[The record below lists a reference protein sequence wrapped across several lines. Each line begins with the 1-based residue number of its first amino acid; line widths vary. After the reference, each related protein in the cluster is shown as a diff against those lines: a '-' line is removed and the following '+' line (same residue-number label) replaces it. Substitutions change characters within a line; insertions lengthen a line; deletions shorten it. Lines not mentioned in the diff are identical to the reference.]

1 MMRPMKMIWSG
12 GVMVVVGWILIFA
25 IVLGHVPSSFFLNFF
40 GYGIS
45 FVGLLL
51 GLVGILDH
59 IRPRRD

>member
-1 MMRPMKMIWSG
+1 VMRSMKMIWSG
-12 GVMVVVGWILIFA
+12 GVMVVAGWILLFA
-25 IVLGHVPSSFFLNFF
+25 IVLGYVPSTFFLNFF

-51 GLVGILDH
+51 GLVGMLDH

>member
-1 MMRPMKMIWSG
+1 MRSAKMMWIG
-12 GVMVVVGWILIFA
+12 GVMVVAGWLIIFL
-25 IVLGHVPSSFFLNFF
+25 IVLGHIPASYFLNFF

-45 FVGLLL
+45 FAGLLI

>member
-1 MMRPMKMIWSG
+1 MRPMKMIWSG
-12 GVMVVVGWILIFA
+12 GVMVVGGWILIFA

-40 GYGIS
+40 GYAIS

-51 GLVGILDH
+51 GLVGMLDH